1 MSIVFSKLLAHQQ
14 RLEKA
19 LQSRA
24 FLSPE
29 ISSSQWQVQNYQS
42 CFVRRANLDIIDA
55 RESKK
60 LYMLHLC
67 VFPKVFDGAP
77 IFGFDIIAGPN
88 KVTGAFLDFSPVVQD
103 HPMIDWFHNR
113 VKELEWSKP
122 RELPEWAQSIF
133 SGSMVAAGNIGTGIE
148 LDTILDLSL
157 ECLVYHLDS
166 MKKFRPKLTYE
177 QLVDGFNY
185 TQQQN
190 FYCQQQ
196 KQNPHT
202 PRVLKSLGFD
212 EKEVHDYIHYELF
225 PELQ

>member
-1 MSIVFSKLLAHQQ
+1 MSTVFSKLLAHQQ
-14 RLEKA
+14 RLQKA
-19 LQSRA
+19 LESRA
-24 FLSPE
+24 FLSPQ
-29 ISSSQWQVQNYQS
+29 SSTSQWQVQNYQS

-77 IFGFDIIAGPN
+77 IFGFDVIAGPN
-88 KVTGAFLDFSPVVQD
+88 KVTGAFLDFSPVVKD
-103 HPMIDWFHNR
+103 HPMIGWFHDK
-113 VKELEWSKP
+113 VKDLEWSKP

-148 LDTILDLSL
+148 LDTVLDLSL
-157 ECLVYHLDS
+157 ECLTYHLDNI
-166 MKKFRPKLTYE
+166 KKFRPRVTYE
-177 QLVDGFNY
+177 QLAAEYDY

-196 KQNPHT
+196 KKNPHT

-212 EKEVHDYIHYELF
+212 EQEVNEYIHHELF
-225 PELQ
+225 PELV

>member
-1 MSIVFSKLLAHQQ
+1 MVFSKLLEHQQ

-29 ISSSQWQVQNYQS
+29 SSTSQWQVQNYQS

-88 KVTGAFLDFSPVVQD
+88 KVTGAFLDFSPVVKD
-103 HPMIDWFHNR
+103 HPMMDWFHNR

-148 LDTILDLSL
+148 LDTVLDLSL
-157 ECLVYHLDS
+157 ECLTYHLDN
-166 MKKFRPKLTYE
+166 MKKFRPRLTYE
-177 QLVDGFNY
+177 QLAAQYDY

-212 EKEVHDYIHYELF
+212 EQEVNDYIHHELF
-225 PELQ
+225 PELV